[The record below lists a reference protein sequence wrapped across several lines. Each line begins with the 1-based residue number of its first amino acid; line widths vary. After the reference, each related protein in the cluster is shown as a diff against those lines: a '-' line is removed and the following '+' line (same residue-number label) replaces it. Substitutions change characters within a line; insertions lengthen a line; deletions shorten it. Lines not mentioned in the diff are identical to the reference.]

1 MNLTKILILIIL
13 VLFITASVVFFNIF
27 SKEDKEKE
35 EVNKNPSTIQERRNA
50 LKVRIQ
56 NKHQES

>member
-13 VLFITASVVFFNIF
+13 VLLITASVIFFNIF

-50 LKVRIQ
+50 LKEVF
-56 NKHQES
+56 K